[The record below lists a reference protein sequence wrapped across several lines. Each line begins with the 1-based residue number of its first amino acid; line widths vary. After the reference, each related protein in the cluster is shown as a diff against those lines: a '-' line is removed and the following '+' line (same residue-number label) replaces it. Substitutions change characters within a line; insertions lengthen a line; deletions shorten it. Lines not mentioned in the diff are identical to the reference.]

1 MASTSFFLSRNLTLA
16 LLGIGFAQTTALGA
30 PVCKPVIGFKEV
42 RFSPTDQ
49 ETMERTWSA
58 TLSVDASR
66 CLTTSGRFEILFSR
80 LKENATEIEF
90 SEPFVWK
97 PGSMEVSVN
106 FWADEA
112 VESYWLHGIAACPCR
127 D

>member
-1 MASTSFFLSRNLTLA
+1 MASKSFFLSRNLMIA
-16 LLGIGFAQTTALGA
+16 LLGVGLSPATAA

-42 RFSPTDQ
+42 RFSPTDR
-49 ETMERTWSA
+49 ETMERMWSA

-112 VESYWLHGIAACPCR
+112 VESYWLHSIAACPCR

>member
-1 MASTSFFLSRNLTLA
+1 MASTNFFLSRNLIIV
-16 LLGIGFAQTTALGA
+16 LLGFGFAPAPALA
-30 PVCKPVIGFKEV
+30 VPVCKPIIGFKEV
-42 RFSPTDQ
+42 RFSPTHR

-66 CLTTSGRFEILFSR
+66 CASTSGRFEILFTR
-80 LKENATEIEF
+80 LKENAPEVDF
-90 SEPFVWK
+90 SEQFKWK
-97 PGSMEVSVN
+97 LGSIDVSVP

-112 VESYWLHGIAACPCR
+112 VEGYWLHSITACPCR

>member
-1 MASTSFFLSRNLTLA
+1 VVGDPVGRRVALPDDAGTL
-16 LLGIGFAQTTALGA
+16 
-30 PVCKPVIGFKEV
+30 
-42 RFSPTDQ
+42 R
-49 ETMERTWSA
+49 
-58 TLSVDASR
+58 
-66 CLTTSGRFEILFSR
+66 ILFSR

-112 VESYWLHGIAACPCR
+112 VESYWLHSIAACPCR

>member
-1 MASTSFFLSRNLTLA
+1 MASTSFFLSRNLMIA
-16 LLGIGFAQTTALGA
+16 LLGMGLSPAAAA

-42 RFSPTDQ
+42 RFSPTHR

-66 CLTTSGRFEILFSR
+66 CATTSGRFEILFTR
-80 LKENATEIEF
+80 LKENAPEVDF
-90 SEPFVWK
+90 SERFTWT
-97 PGSMEVSVN
+97 PGAMEVSVS

-112 VESYWLHGIAACPCR
+112 VEGYWLHSVAACPCR